1 MKANQ
6 KSWYKTMNIPRKIMK
21 TNQKYWKTIK
31 NIVNIVNACC
41 VQIVASVARV
51 RCVKKHRY
59 RIA

>member
-1 MKANQ
+1 
-6 KSWYKTMNIPRKIMK
+6 MNIPRKIMK